1 MSTGIANHEKR
12 CPKCGESKDL
22 GGFYKERSR
31 PDGLSG
37 WCRECTRAKNR
48 ERYAENK
55 DVVLAATAKYRA
67 ENKEQLAITRAA
79 RNARYRAE
87 EPERLKAQAARQY
100 ARHKKSLAAKAA
112 EHRSDL
118 SPGYVAST
126 LGLPLPQVTPELLAL
141 KREQLL
147 AHRALKAL
155 NKTLK
160 DLNGK

>member
-1 MSTGIANHEKR
+1 M
-12 CPKCGESKDL
+12 
-22 GGFYKERSR
+22 GGFSKERSR
-31 PDGLSG
+31 HDGLSV
-37 WCRECTRAKNR
+37 WCLACTRAKNR

-55 DVVLAATAKYRA
+55 DAVLAATAKYRA
-67 ENKEQLAITRAA
+67 ENKEDLAVKRAA

-100 ARHKKSLAAKAA
+100 ARHKKALAAKTA
-112 EHRSDL
+112 EHRAEL

-126 LGLPLPQVTPELLAL
+126 LGLALPQVSPELLAL

-147 AHRALKAL
+147 ARRALKAL

-160 DLNGK
+160 DLNDNRPHSL